1 MGSEKV
7 PESIAECLARIHGE
21 SFSNSRKAFS
31 SSFILSL
38 IQNSKVVLVNREQK
52 GFCLIRLSGKE
63 AEIITIAIRP
73 QFQGMG
79 IGYSILFEALQ
90 LIKETECEKIFL
102 EVEFTNTIAIRL
114 YSKLG
119 FEKCGLRKQYYKNL
133 HGKNTDALIMEK
145 GLIDPAIKK
154 YPESSNE

>member
-1 MGSEKV
+1 MESEKSS
-7 PESIAECLARIHGE
+7 ESIADYLAKIHEE

-52 GFCLIRLSGKE
+52 GFCLVRLSGRE
-63 AEIITIAIRP
+63 AEIITVAIRP
-73 QFQGMG
+73 QFQGRG

-102 EVEFTNTIAIRL
+102 EVDFTNTIAIRL

-119 FEKCGLRKQYYKNL
+119 FEKCGLRKQYYQNL
-133 HGKNTDALIMEK
+133 NGKNTDALIMEK
-145 GLIDPAIKK
+145 GLIDPALKK
-154 YPESSNE
+154 NPESSTG

>member
-1 MGSEKV
+1 MGSKKF
-7 PESIAECLARIHGE
+7 PESIAKCLARIHGE

-79 IGYSILFEALQ
+79 IGYSILLETIQ

-102 EVEFTNTIAIRL
+102 EVDFTNKIAIRL

-119 FEKCGLRKQYYKNL
+119 FQKCGLRKQYYENL
-133 HGKNTDALIMEK
+133 NGKNTDAIIMEK
-145 GLIDPAIKK
+145 SLIYQAIKK
-154 YPESSNE
+154 HPESSTE

>member
-1 MGSEKV
+1 MGSEKF

-21 SFSNSRKAFS
+21 SFSNSRKVFS

-52 GFCLIRLSGKE
+52 GFCLVRLSGRE
-63 AEIITIAIRP
+63 AEIITVAIRP
-73 QFQGMG
+73 QFQGKG

-102 EVEFTNTIAIRL
+102 EVDFTNTIAIRL

-119 FEKCGLRKQYYKNL
+119 FQKCGLRNQYYKNL
-133 HGKNTDALIMEK
+133 NGKTSDALIMEK
-145 GLIDPAIKK
+145 VLIDPAIKK
-154 YPESSNE
+154 VP

>member
-1 MGSEKV
+1 MGSEKF

-21 SFSNSRKAFS
+21 SFSNSRKVFS

-52 GFCLIRLSGKE
+52 GFCLVRLSGRE
-63 AEIITIAIRP
+63 AEIITVAIRP
-73 QFQGMG
+73 QFQGKG

-102 EVEFTNTIAIRL
+102 EVDFTNKIAIRL

-119 FEKCGLRKQYYKNL
+119 FQKCGLRNQYYKNL
-133 HGKNTDALIMEK
+133 NGKTSDALIMEK
-145 GLIDPAIKK
+145 VLIDPAIKK
-154 YPESSNE
+154 VP

>member
-1 MGSEKV
+1 MRSEKSL
-7 PESIAECLARIHGE
+7 ESNADCLARIHGE

-38 IQNSKVVLVNREQK
+38 VQNSEVVLVNCEQK
-52 GFCLIRLSGKE
+52 GFCLLRLSGKE

-73 QFQGMG
+73 QFQGKG
-79 IGYSILFEALQ
+79 IGYSILSEAIQ

-102 EVEFTNTIAIRL
+102 EVDFTNAIAIRL

-119 FEKCGLRKQYYKNL
+119 FQKCGLRKQYYKNL
-133 HGKNTDALIMEK
+133 NGKATDALIMRK
-145 GLIDPAIKK
+145 DLIDPAKK
-154 YPESSNE
+154 VP

>member
-1 MGSEKV
+1 MRSEKSL
-7 PESIAECLARIHGE
+7 ESTADCLARIHGE

-38 IQNSKVVLVNREQK
+38 VQNSEVVLVNCEQK
-52 GFCLIRLSGKE
+52 GFCLLRLSGKE

-73 QFQGMG
+73 QFQGKG
-79 IGYSILFEALQ
+79 IGYSILSEAIQ

-102 EVEFTNTIAIRL
+102 EVDFTNAIAIRL

-119 FEKCGLRKQYYKNL
+119 FQKCGLRKQYYKNL
-133 HGKNTDALIMEK
+133 NGKATDALIMRK
-145 GLIDPAIKK
+145 DLIDPAKK
-154 YPESSNE
+154 VP

>member
-21 SFSNSRKAFS
+21 SFSNSRKVFS

-52 GFCLIRLSGKE
+52 GFCLVRLSGRE
-63 AEIITIAIRP
+63 AEIITVAIRP
-73 QFQGMG
+73 QFQGIG

-102 EVEFTNTIAIRL
+102 EVDFTNTIAIRL

-133 HGKNTDALIMEK
+133 NGKNTDALIMEK
-145 GLIDPAIKK
+145 SLIYQAIKK
-154 YPESSNE
+154 HPESSTE

>member
-1 MGSEKV
+1 MGSEKF

-21 SFSNSRKAFS
+21 SFSNSRKVFS

-73 QFQGMG
+73 QFQGRG
-79 IGYSILFEALQ
+79 IGYSILLEA
-90 LIKETECEKIFL
+90 IKLVQETECEKIFL
-102 EVEFTNTIAIRL
+102 EVDFTNKIAIRL

-119 FEKCGLRKQYYKNL
+119 FQKCGLRNEYYKNL
-133 HGKNTDALIMEK
+133 NGKTSDALITEK
-145 GLIDPAIKK
+145 VLIDPAIKK
-154 YPESSNE
+154 VP

>member
-1 MGSEKV
+1 MGSEKFS
-7 PESIAECLARIHGE
+7 ESIAECLARIHGE
-21 SFSNSRKAFS
+21 TFSTSRKAFS

-38 IQNSKVVLVNREQK
+38 VQNSEVVLVNCEHK
-52 GFCLIRLSGKE
+52 GFCLLRLSGKE

-73 QFQGMG
+73 QFQGKG
-79 IGYSILFEALQ
+79 IGYSILLEAIQLLQ
-90 LIKETECEKIFL
+90 ETECEKIFL
-102 EVEFTNTIAIRL
+102 EVDFTNAIAIRL

-119 FEKCGLRKQYYKNL
+119 FEKCGIRKQYYKNL

-154 YPESSNE
+154 YPESSIE